1 VQVDHRLSFVK
12 QRALAPQCRMGVSV
26 KVQPPSLWIRTVAV
40 WLLIAAL
47 ETVHG
52 IVRGL
57 WLVPALG
64 EPAAQHLGFAVGS
77 ALALA
82 VAWATSPW
90 LGATTRAA
98 QLQAGALWLLLML
111 GFELLVAR
119 ARGFAWERVAA
130 EFDPRQGGLML
141 FGLLLMGLAPMLGA
155 WLRGQRRMR
164 ARARRR
170 CT

>member
-1 VQVDHRLSFVK
+1 MKVPAPGF
-12 QRALAPQCRMGVSV
+12 RAR
-26 KVQPPSLWIRTVAV
+26 IVAV

-64 EPAAQHLGFAVGS
+64 EPAAQRLGFGVGS
-77 ALALA
+77 LLVLA
-82 VAWATSPW
+82 VAWATSRW

-98 QLQAGALWLLLML
+98 QWQAGLLWLLLML
-111 GFELLVAR
+111 GFELAIGR
-119 ARGFAWERVAA
+119 ARGFGWERIAA

-141 FGLLLMGLAPMLGA
+141 FGLVLMFLAPMLGD
-155 WLRGQRRMR
+155 WLHGLRR
-164 ARARRR
+164 A
-170 CT
+170 